1 MNAPICPIHNCQMRA
16 SKYGSG
22 FYCPNKI
29 AGAWCDGEADT
40 AKLPAQIEAQHVA
53 EDAAAQVVMA
63 ALAAMGYDA
72 AQANKAAAI
81 IFDGRMEEW
90 IEIGKIKTAPEKAA
104 RLIAIERQ
112 YGRSI

>member
-1 MNAPICPIHNCQMRA
+1 MKHGLDRTHDYDDEMNTPPPPPWWQAP
-16 SKYGSG
+16 
-22 FYCPNKI
+22 
-29 AGAWCDGEADT
+29 
-40 AKLPAQIEAQHVA
+40 LVA
-53 EDAAAQVVMA
+53 VLFFVVMA